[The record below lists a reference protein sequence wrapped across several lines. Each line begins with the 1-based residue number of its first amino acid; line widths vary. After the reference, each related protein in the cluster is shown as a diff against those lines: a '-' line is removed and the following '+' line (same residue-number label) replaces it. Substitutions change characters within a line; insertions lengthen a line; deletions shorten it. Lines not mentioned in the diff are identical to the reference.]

1 VSIDFDEARQSTPT
15 AARPHWVEPLPKPPL
30 WCLDQFAAHVSVGK
44 LVALSSELGIATV
57 DHAAV
62 AGLLTW
68 RR

>member
-1 VSIDFDEARQSTPT
+1 VGE
-15 AARPHWVEPLPKPPL
+15 
-30 WCLDQFAAHVSVGK
+30 GK
-44 LVALSSELGIATV
+44 LVARSSELVIATV